1 MMEMDYE
8 ILIRFL
14 LAALWGGAVGL
25 EREYRSKSA
34 GLRTMMMI
42 SLGSCFFTMIST
54 FLGENATPDRIAAN
68 IVTGVGFL
76 GAGVIFRSEN
86 KVNGITTAA
95 TIWTVAAVGMAI
107 GAGHYFA
114 SAVGSMLILIVLGIL
129 TIGEKVI
136 ENLNSS
142 KTYSIECGYTSEV
155 KKSYQDVFTSSKLK
169 FKLIKEIKEGKKL
182 VLVWAAIGRAK
193 DHEKLIALLSNDEKI
208 SRLET
213 Y

>member
-1 MMEMDYE
+1 MEIDYE
-8 ILIRFL
+8 ILGRFL
-14 LAALWGGAVGL
+14 LAALWGGLVGL
-25 EREYRSKSA
+25 EREYRNKSA

-42 SLGSCFFTMIST
+42 SLGSCFFTMMSM
-54 FLGENATPDRIAAN
+54 FLGGETNPDRIAAN
-68 IVTGVGFL
+68 IVTGIGFL

-114 SAVGSMLILIVLGIL
+114 SAVGSMLILVVLGIL
-129 TIGEKVI
+129 TIGEKFI
-136 ENLNSS
+136 ENFNST
-142 KTYSIECGYTSEV
+142 KTYSIECNFTSDI
-155 KKSYQDVFTSSKLK
+155 KKNYQQLFTSSHLKYKLT
-169 FKLIKEIKEGKKL
+169 KEIKEGRTL
-182 VLVWAAIGRAK
+182 VLIWTAVGRAK
-193 DHEKLIALLSNDEKI
+193 DHDKLLSVLNEDEKI